1 MNSMITIKSIKQ
13 VHEFFGLPKP
23 RHPLV
28 SVLRVGDKVADI
40 DFGDH
45 TYVIDLYQISL
56 KVGHVSQITY
66 GRTSYDFEE
75 GMMMFT
81 KPTQTLKFE
90 NVKST
95 HNNEGWSLVFH
106 PDLLRKSELS
116 KIIEKYSF
124 FSYDVSEALHISE
137 EEKELL
143 NNIVYKIEKEYNQN
157 IDRHSQDLI
166 VSNIELL
173 LKYSSRFYDRQF
185 YTRTNLNKDIVTQF
199 EEILSNYYNSELQI
213 DNGIPT
219 VKYCADKIHKSPNY
233 LSDLL
238 KKETGR
244 SALDHI
250 HFYIIEKAK
259 NMLLGSEDT
268 VSEIAFHLGF
278 EYPQYFGKLFKL
290 KTGKSPSD
298 YRLAN

>member
-1 MNSMITIKSIKQ
+1 MNSMISIKSISQ
-13 VHEFFGLPKP
+13 VHEFFGLPRPK
-23 RHPLV
+23 HPLV
-28 SVLRVGDKVADI
+28 SVLRIGDKVADV

-45 TYVIDLYQISL
+45 IYVIDLYQVSL
-56 KVGHVSQITY
+56 KVGHISHITY

-90 NVKST
+90 NVQGT
-95 HNNEGWSLVFH
+95 QNNAGWTLVFH
-106 PDLLRKSELS
+106 PDLLRKSELG
-116 KIIEKYSF
+116 KIIEQYTF
-124 FSYDVSEALHISE
+124 FSYDVREALHISD
-137 EEKELL
+137 EEKETL
-143 NNIVYKIEKEYNQN
+143 NNIIFKIEKEYNQN

-185 YTRTNLNKDIVTQF
+185 YTRTNLNKDVVTQF

-219 VKYCADKIHKSPNY
+219 VKYCAGQIHKSPNY

-250 HFYIIEKAK
+250 HFHIIEKAK

-278 EYPQYFGKLFKL
+278 EYPQYFGKLFKS
-290 KTGKSPSD
+290 KTGKSPTD